1 MVEII
6 VGIVIMILGEFLNDA
21 GSKRDH
27 EDGIILLDMQDNDSD
42 QTME

>member
-6 VGIVIMILGEFLNDA
+6 VGIVIMIIGEVLNDA

-27 EDGIILLDMQDNDSD
+27 EDCIILLDLDNDPDSD
-42 QTME
+42 